1 MGKGGRERKRKG
13 GEGEE
18 REMGEGGRRE
28 KRERIDSEVG
38 EEREEEEGGRERE
51 KRMREKQHLYQLVV
65 NFDHCAWGYQF
76 SFSRTLAHIHLSKMT
91 PSGNHY
97 MPAITALLK
106 RTSAQNC
113 HNIHA
118 FIDLLWLNLLPSFPA
133 HTH

>member
-38 EEREEEEGGRERE
+38 EEREEEGGRE

-118 FIDLLWLNLLPSFPA
+118 FIDLLWLNLLPSFLA
-133 HTH
+133 QTH